1 MPSVSDYYE
10 TRRLELQTEL
20 ETILG
25 SRNVYFQPPES
36 IKISYPAI
44 IYERYDIKNI
54 HANNSV
60 YAGTCV
66 YRVTVVDSDPTSE
79 IVSKLSRR
87 YPTIKYNRHFVT
99 EKLNH
104 DVFLLYY

>member
-1 MPSVSDYYE
+1 MSNEPDYYE
-10 TRRLELQTEL
+10 NRRTQLQTEL
-20 ETILG
+20 ETLLG

-54 HANNSV
+54 HANNAV
-60 YAGTCV
+60 YAGSCI
-66 YRVTVVDSDPTSE
+66 YRITVIDSDPTSE

-87 YPTIKYNRHFVT
+87 YPMIKYNRHFVS

-104 DVFLLYY
+104 DVFTLYY